1 MPLKMM
7 NIEQNLKEKIVT
19 AASKLGVVLTSN
31 DVIIEK
37 SKAVEH
43 GDYATN
49 VALKNANK
57 VGKNPRQFA
66 AELIEAI
73 DKEGISKIEIA
84 GPGFINFFMN
94 NDAMNA
100 VVKKIISEGDKYG
113 RGEKKNFK
121 INVEFVSAN
130 PTGDLH
136 LGHARCAAV
145 GDSICRIYEFA
156 GYDVTREFYVNNAGN
171 QIATLGKS
179 LDIRLR
185 QLKGEK
191 VEMPE
196 DSYHANDIIEIAKQF
211 DEDFAGKYDTSSGDY
226 LKMITEYG
234 MKKELEKIEKDL
246 ALFRTKFDLYSFE
259 TDVRKDNYVQKVLES
274 KFAQYSYQQE
284 GATFLR
290 TTDFLDDKDRAVVK
304 SDGSYTYFMP
314 DICYHLIKLSRGY
327 DLLVDILGADHYGY
341 INRMKSAL
349 MMQGYSK
356 DTLEVELV
364 QIVRLIKDGKEV
376 KMSKRTGAGISLR
389 ELCEEVGV
397 DAARYFFVSRAASS
411 HLDFDLNLALEQSS
425 SNPVYYAQYAH
436 ARLSKVLELAKDI
449 EIDENAAK
457 LGQKQEMDLLKTL
470 IEFPKTIENAAKNR
484 GPHMVTTYIQD
495 LASKIHAFYTEC
507 RVIDREHLDV
517 TASRLALAKAS
528 RIVMKNALSVIGV
541 NAPDAM

>member
-7 NIEQNLKEKIVT
+7 NIELNLKQKIIS
-19 AASKLGVVLTSN
+19 AASSLGVVLSVE

-43 GDYATN
+43 GDYASN
-49 VALKNANK
+49 VALKNA
-57 VGKNPRQFA
+57 GKAKMNPCQFA
-66 AELIEAI
+66 EKLIDAI
-73 DKEGISKIEIA
+73 DKVDIEKIEIA
-84 GPGFINFFMN
+84 GPGFINFFLKK
-94 NDAMNA
+94 DAMNA
-100 VVKKIISEGDKYG
+100 VVKKIISEGDSYG
-113 RGEKKNFK
+113 NGEKKNFK

-191 VEMPE
+191 IKMPD
-196 DSYHANDIIEIAKQF
+196 DSYHANDIVDIAKQF
-211 DEDFAGKYDTSSGDY
+211 DQQFSGKYNFSDVDY
-226 LKMITEYG
+226 LAKLTQFG
-234 MKKELEKIEKDL
+234 MQKELAKIENDL
-246 ALFRTKFDLYSFE
+246 ALFRTKFDIYSFE
-259 TDVRKDNYVQKVLES
+259 TDVRKDNHVQNVLES
-274 KFAQYSYQQE
+274 KFAKYSYKQE

-327 DLLVDILGADHYGY
+327 DLLVDVLGADHYGY

-356 DTLEVELV
+356 DILEVELV

-389 ELCEEVGV
+389 ELCEDVGV

-449 EIDENAAK
+449 NLDESAAK
-457 LGQKQEMDLLKTL
+457 LSQKQEMDLLKSL

-484 GPHMVTTYIQD
+484 APHMVTTYIQD

-528 RIVMKNALSVIGV
+528 RIVMKNALNVIGV
-541 NAPDAM
+541 SAPDTM

>member
-1 MPLKMM
+1 MM
-7 NIEQNLKEKIVT
+7 NIEQNLKDKIVA

-37 SKAVEH
+37 SKAAEH
-43 GDYATN
+43 GDYASN
-49 VALKNANK
+49 VALKNAGK
-57 VGKNPRQFA
+57 AGKNPRQFA
-66 AELIEAI
+66 SELIEAI
-73 DKEGISKIEIA
+73 DKDGISKIEIA

-100 VVKKIISEGDKYG
+100 IVKKIIDEGDNYG

-145 GDSICRIYEFA
+145 GDSICRIYQFA

-191 VEMPE
+191 VELPE
-196 DSYHANDIIEIAKQF
+196 DSYHAQDIVDIAKQF
-211 DEDFAGKYDTSSGDY
+211 DQDFAGKYNTSAGDY
-226 LKMITEYG
+226 LKTLTEYG

-246 ALFRTKFDLYSFE
+246 ALFRTKFDIYSFE
-259 TDVRKDNYVQKVLES
+259 TDVRKDNHVQKVLES
-274 KFAQYSYQQE
+274 KFAQYSYQQD

-327 DLLVDILGADHYGY
+327 DLLVDVLGADHYGY

-356 DTLEVELV
+356 ETLEVELV

-436 ARLSKVLELAKDI
+436 ARLSKVLELAKDL

-484 GPHMVTTYIQD
+484 GPHIITTYIQD

-528 RIVMKNALSVIGV
+528 RIVMKNALNVIGV
-541 NAPDAM
+541 SAPDAM

>member
-1 MPLKMM
+1 MM
-7 NIEQNLKEKIVT
+7 NIEQNLKDKIVT

-37 SKAVEH
+37 SKAAEH
-43 GDYATN
+43 GDYASN
-49 VALKNANK
+49 VALKNASK
-57 VGKNPRQFA
+57 AGKNPRQFA
-66 AELIEAI
+66 SELIEAI
-73 DKEGISKIEIA
+73 DKDGISKIEIA

-100 VVKKIISEGDKYG
+100 IVKKIIAEGDNYG

-145 GDSICRIYEFA
+145 GDSICRIYQFA

-191 VEMPE
+191 VELPE
-196 DSYHANDIIEIAKQF
+196 DSYHAQDIVDIAKQF
-211 DEDFAGKYDTSSGDY
+211 DQGFAGKYDTSAGDY
-226 LKMITEYG
+226 LKTLTEYG

-246 ALFRTKFDLYSFE
+246 ALFRTKFDIYSFE
-259 TDVRKDNYVQKVLES
+259 TDVRKDNHVQKVLES
-274 KFAQYSYQQE
+274 KFAQYSYQQD

-327 DLLVDILGADHYGY
+327 DLLVDVLGADHYGY

-356 DTLEVELV
+356 ETLEVELV

-436 ARLSKVLELAKDI
+436 ARLSKVLELAKDL

-484 GPHMVTTYIQD
+484 GPHIITTYIQD

-528 RIVMKNALSVIGV
+528 RIVMKNALNVIGV
-541 NAPDAM
+541 SAPDAM

>member
-1 MPLKMM
+1 M
-7 NIEQNLKEKIVT
+7 NIELNLKQKIVS
-19 AASKLGVVLTSN
+19 AASELGVSLTCD
-31 DVIIEK
+31 DVMIEK
-37 SKAVEH
+37 SKSAEH
-43 GDYATN
+43 GDYASN

-57 VGKNPRQFA
+57 IGMNPRQFA
-66 AELIEAI
+66 EKIISII
-73 DKEGISKIEIA
+73 DQEGISKIEIA
-84 GPGFINFFMN
+84 GPGFINFFMQ
-94 NDAMNA
+94 NDMINA
-100 VVKKIISEGDKYG
+100 VVKKIISEGDNYG
-113 RGEKKNFK
+113 RGERKNFK

-145 GDSICRIYEFA
+145 GDSICRIYDFA

-185 QLKGEK
+185 QLKGENI
-191 VEMPE
+191 EMPK
-196 DSYHANDIIEIAKQF
+196 DSYQAHDIIDIAEQF
-211 DEDFAGKYDTSSGDY
+211 DKENAGKYSISDGDY
-226 LKMITEYG
+226 LQNLTLFG
-234 MKKELEKIEKDL
+234 MKKELEKIERDL
-246 ALFRTKFDLYSFE
+246 ALFRTKFDIYSFE
-259 TDVRKDNYVQKVLES
+259 TDVRKDNHVQKVLES
-274 KFAQYSYQQE
+274 KFAKYSYQQN

-290 TTDFLDDKDRAVVK
+290 TTEFLDDKDRAVIK

-327 DLLVDILGADHYGY
+327 DLLVDVLGADHYGY

-364 QIVRLIKDGKEV
+364 QIVRLIRDGEEV

-389 ELCEEVGV
+389 ELCEDVGV

-470 IEFPKTIENAAKNR
+470 IEFPKTIQNAAKNR
-484 GPHMVTTYIQD
+484 GPHMVATYIQD

-528 RIVMKNALSVIGV
+528 RIVMKNALNVIGV
-541 NAPDAM
+541 SAPETM

>member
-1 MPLKMM
+1 MM
-7 NIEQNLKEKIVT
+7 NIEQNLKDKIVA

-57 VGKNPRQFA
+57 VRKNPRQFA
-66 AELIEAI
+66 SELIEAI
-73 DKEGISKIEIA
+73 DKDGISKIEIA

-100 VVKKIISEGDKYG
+100 IVKKIIAEGDNYG

-191 VEMPE
+191 VELPE
-196 DSYHANDIIEIAKQF
+196 DSYHAQDIVDIAKQF
-211 DEDFAGKYDTSSGDY
+211 DKDFAGKYDTSAGDY
-226 LKMITEYG
+226 LKILTEYG

-246 ALFRTKFDLYSFE
+246 ALFRTKFDIYSFE
-259 TDVRKDNYVQKVLES
+259 TDVRKDNHVQKVLES
-274 KFAQYSYQQE
+274 KFAQYSYQQD

-327 DLLVDILGADHYGY
+327 DLLVDVLGADHYGY
-341 INRMKSAL
+341 VNRMKSAL

-356 DTLEVELV
+356 ETLEVELV

-436 ARLSKVLELAKDI
+436 ARLSKVLELAKDL

-484 GPHMVTTYIQD
+484 GPHIITTYIQD

-528 RIVMKNALSVIGV
+528 RIVMKNALNVIGV
-541 NAPDAM
+541 SAPDAM

>member
-1 MPLKMM
+1 M
-7 NIEQNLKEKIVT
+7 NIEQNLKDKIVA

-49 VALKNANK
+49 VALKNASK
-57 VGKNPRQFA
+57 IGKNPRQFA
-66 AELIEAI
+66 SELIEAI
-73 DKEGISKIEIA
+73 DKDGISKIEIA

-100 VVKKIISEGDKYG
+100 IVKKIIAEGDNYG

-145 GDSICRIYEFA
+145 GDSICRIYQFA

-191 VEMPE
+191 VELPE
-196 DSYHANDIIEIAKQF
+196 DSYHAQDIVDIAKQF
-211 DEDFAGKYDTSSGDY
+211 DQDFAGKYDTSAGDY
-226 LKMITEYG
+226 LKTLTEYG

-246 ALFRTKFDLYSFE
+246 ALFRTKFDIYSFE
-259 TDVRKDNYVQKVLES
+259 TDVRKDNHVQKVLES
-274 KFAQYSYQQE
+274 KFAQYSYQQD

-327 DLLVDILGADHYGY
+327 DLLVDVLGADHYGY

-356 DTLEVELV
+356 ETLEVELV

-436 ARLSKVLELAKDI
+436 ARLSKVLELAKDL

-484 GPHMVTTYIQD
+484 GPHIITTYIQD

-528 RIVMKNALSVIGV
+528 RIVMKNALNVIGV
-541 NAPDAM
+541 SAPDAM

>member
-1 MPLKMM
+1 MM
-7 NIEQNLKEKIVT
+7 NIEQNLKDKIVA

-66 AELIEAI
+66 SELVEAI
-73 DKEGISKIEIA
+73 DKDGISKIEIA

-100 VVKKIISEGDKYG
+100 IVKKIIAEGDNYG
-113 RGEKKNFK
+113 RGENKNFK

-191 VEMPE
+191 VELPE
-196 DSYHANDIIEIAKQF
+196 DSYHAQDIIDIAKQF
-211 DEDFAGKYDTSSGDY
+211 DQDFAGKYDTSAGDY
-226 LKMITEYG
+226 LKILTEYG

-246 ALFRTKFDLYSFE
+246 ALFRTKFDIYSFE
-259 TDVRKDNYVQKVLES
+259 TDVRKDNHVQKVLES
-274 KFAQYSYQQE
+274 KFAQYSYQQD

-327 DLLVDILGADHYGY
+327 DLLVDVLGADHYGY

-356 DTLEVELV
+356 ETLEVELV

-436 ARLSKVLELAKDI
+436 ARLSKVLELAKDL

-484 GPHMVTTYIQD
+484 GPHIITTYIQD

-528 RIVMKNALSVIGV
+528 RIVMKNALNVIGV
-541 NAPDAM
+541 SAPDAM

>member
-1 MPLKMM
+1 MM
-7 NIEQNLKEKIVT
+7 NIEQNLKDKIVA

-37 SKAVEH
+37 SKAAEH
-43 GDYATN
+43 GDYASN
-49 VALKNANK
+49 VALKNAGK
-57 VGKNPRQFA
+57 AGKNPRQFA
-66 AELIEAI
+66 SELIEAI
-73 DKEGISKIEIA
+73 DKDGISKIEIA

-100 VVKKIISEGDKYG
+100 IVKKIIDEGDNYG

-145 GDSICRIYEFA
+145 GDSICRIYQFA

-191 VEMPE
+191 VELPE
-196 DSYHANDIIEIAKQF
+196 DSYHAQDIVDIAKQF
-211 DEDFAGKYDTSSGDY
+211 DKDFAGKYDTSARDY
-226 LKMITEYG
+226 LKTLTEYG

-246 ALFRTKFDLYSFE
+246 ALFRTKFDIYSFE
-259 TDVRKDNYVQKVLES
+259 TDVRKDNHVQKVLES
-274 KFAQYSYQQE
+274 KFAQYSYQQD

-327 DLLVDILGADHYGY
+327 DLLVDVLGADHYGY

-356 DTLEVELV
+356 ETLEVELV

-436 ARLSKVLELAKDI
+436 ARLSKVLELAKDLK
-449 EIDENAAK
+449 IDENAAK

-484 GPHMVTTYIQD
+484 GPHIITTYIQD

-528 RIVMKNALSVIGV
+528 RIVMKNALNVIGV
-541 NAPDAM
+541 SAPDAM

>member
-1 MPLKMM
+1 M
-7 NIEQNLKEKIVT
+7 NIEQNLKDKIVA

-37 SKAVEH
+37 SKAAEH
-43 GDYATN
+43 GDYASN
-49 VALKNANK
+49 VALKNAGK
-57 VGKNPRQFA
+57 AGKNPRQFA
-66 AELIEAI
+66 SELIEAI
-73 DKEGISKIEIA
+73 DKDGISKIEIA

-100 VVKKIISEGDKYG
+100 IVKKIIAEGDNYG

-145 GDSICRIYEFA
+145 GDSICRIYQFA

-191 VEMPE
+191 VELPE
-196 DSYHANDIIEIAKQF
+196 DSYHAQDIIDIAKQF
-211 DEDFAGKYDTSSGDY
+211 DQDFAGKYDTSAGDY
-226 LKMITEYG
+226 LKTLTEYG

-246 ALFRTKFDLYSFE
+246 ALFRTKFDIYSFE
-259 TDVRKDNYVQKVLES
+259 TDVRKDNHVQKVLES
-274 KFAQYSYQQE
+274 KFAQYSYQQD

-327 DLLVDILGADHYGY
+327 DLLVDVLGADHYGY

-356 DTLEVELV
+356 ETLEVELV

-436 ARLSKVLELAKDI
+436 ARLSKVLELAKDL

-484 GPHMVTTYIQD
+484 GPHIITTYIQD

-528 RIVMKNALSVIGV
+528 RIVMKNALNVIGV
-541 NAPDAM
+541 SAPDAM

>member
-1 MPLKMM
+1 MM
-7 NIEQNLKEKIVT
+7 NIEQNLKDKIVA

-37 SKAVEH
+37 SKAAEH
-43 GDYATN
+43 GDYASN
-49 VALKNANK
+49 VALKNAGK
-57 VGKNPRQFA
+57 AGKNPRQFA
-66 AELIEAI
+66 SELIEAI
-73 DKEGISKIEIA
+73 DKDGISKIEIA

-100 VVKKIISEGDKYG
+100 IVKKIIAEGDNFG
-113 RGEKKNFK
+113 RGEKKNLK

-145 GDSICRIYEFA
+145 GDSICRIYQFA

-191 VEMPE
+191 VELPE
-196 DSYHANDIIEIAKQF
+196 DSYHAQDIVDIAKQF
-211 DEDFAGKYDTSSGDY
+211 DQDFAGKYDISAGDY
-226 LKMITEYG
+226 MKMITEYG

-246 ALFRTKFDLYSFE
+246 ALFRTKFDIYSFE
-259 TDVRKDNYVQKVLES
+259 TDVRKDNHVQKVLES
-274 KFAQYSYQQE
+274 KFAQYSYQQD

-327 DLLVDILGADHYGY
+327 DLLVDVLGADHYGY

-356 DTLEVELV
+356 ETLEVELV
-364 QIVRLIKDGKEV
+364 QIVRLIKDGKEL

-436 ARLSKVLELAKDI
+436 ARLSKVLELAKDL

-484 GPHMVTTYIQD
+484 GPHIITTYIQD

-528 RIVMKNALSVIGV
+528 RIVMKNALNVIGV
-541 NAPDAM
+541 SAPDAM

>member
-1 MPLKMM
+1 MS
-7 NIEQNLKEKIVT
+7 IELNLKQKIVD
-19 AASKLGVVLTSN
+19 AAKKFGLVLSVDEVV
-31 DVIIEK
+31 IEK
-37 SKAVEH
+37 SRSEEH

-57 VGKNPRQFA
+57 LGLNPRQFA
-66 AELIEAI
+66 EKLIAEI
-73 DKEGISKIEIA
+73 DQDGISKIEIA
-84 GPGFINFFMN
+84 GPGFINFFMKKDEIN
-94 NDAMNA
+94 K
-100 VVKKIISEGDKYG
+100 VVSKIIHENENYG

-145 GDSICRIYEFA
+145 GDSICRIYDFA

-185 QLKGEK
+185 QLKGEN

-196 DSYHANDIIEIAKQF
+196 DSYHANDIIDIAKKF
-211 DEDFAGKYDTSSGDY
+211 DSEVSYSFNDADY
-226 LKMITEYG
+226 LTKLTQFG
-234 MKKELEKIEKDL
+234 MKEELKKIEKDL
-246 ALFRTKFDLYSFE
+246 GLFRTKFDLYSFE
-259 TDVRKDNYVQKVLES
+259 TDVRKDNHVQKVLEE
-274 KFAQYSYQQE
+274 KFNKYSYVLD

-314 DICYHLIKLSRGY
+314 DIAYHLIKLSRGY
-327 DLLVDILGADHYGY
+327 DLLVDVLGADHYGY

-356 DTLEVELV
+356 DILEVELV
-364 QIVRLIKDGKEV
+364 QIVRLIKDGEEV

-389 ELCEEVGV
+389 ELCEDVGV

-436 ARLSKVLELAKDI
+436 ARLSKVLEMAKDI
-449 EIDENAAK
+449 EIDENAAN
-457 LGQKQEMDLLKTL
+457 LGQKEEMNLLKNL
-470 IEFPKTIENAAKNR
+470 IEFPKVIDNAAKNR
-484 GPHMVTTYIQD
+484 APHMVCNYIQD

-507 RVIDREHLDV
+507 RLIDREHLDV
-517 TASRLALAKAS
+517 TKSRLALAKAS
-528 RIVMKNALSVIGV
+528 KIVMKNALSVIGV
-541 NAPDAM
+541 SAPETM

>member
-1 MPLKMM
+1 MM
-7 NIEQNLKEKIVT
+7 NIEQNLKDKIVA

-37 SKAVEH
+37 SKAAEH
-43 GDYATN
+43 GDYASN
-49 VALKNANK
+49 VALKNAGK
-57 VGKNPRQFA
+57 AGKNPRQFA
-66 AELIEAI
+66 SELIEAI
-73 DKEGISKIEIA
+73 DKDGISKIEIA

-100 VVKKIISEGDKYG
+100 IVKKIIAEGDNFG

-145 GDSICRIYEFA
+145 GDSICRIYQFA

-191 VEMPE
+191 VELPE
-196 DSYHANDIIEIAKQF
+196 DSYHAQDIVDIAKQF
-211 DEDFAGKYDTSSGDY
+211 DQDFAGKYDISAGDY
-226 LKMITEYG
+226 MKMITEYG

-246 ALFRTKFDLYSFE
+246 ALFRTKFDIYSFE
-259 TDVRKDNYVQKVLES
+259 TDVRKDNHVQKVLES
-274 KFAQYSYQQE
+274 KFAQYSYQQD

-327 DLLVDILGADHYGY
+327 DLLVDVLGADHYGY

-356 DTLEVELV
+356 ETLEVELV
-364 QIVRLIKDGKEV
+364 QIVRLIKDGKEL

-436 ARLSKVLELAKDI
+436 ARLSKVLELAKDL

-484 GPHMVTTYIQD
+484 GPHIITTYIQD

-528 RIVMKNALSVIGV
+528 RIVMKNALNVIGV
-541 NAPDAM
+541 SAPDAM

>member
-1 MPLKMM
+1 MM
-7 NIEQNLKEKIVT
+7 NIEQNLKDKIAA

-37 SKAVEH
+37 SKAAEH

-66 AELIEAI
+66 SELIDAI
-73 DKEGISKIEIA
+73 DKDGISKIEIA

-100 VVKKIISEGDKYG
+100 IVKKIIAEGDNFG

-145 GDSICRIYEFA
+145 GDSICRIYQFA

-191 VEMPE
+191 VELPE
-196 DSYHANDIIEIAKQF
+196 DSYHAQDIVDIAKQF
-211 DEDFAGKYDTSSGDY
+211 DKDFAGKYDTSAGDY
-226 LKMITEYG
+226 LKNLTEYG

-246 ALFRTKFDLYSFE
+246 ALFRTKFDIYSFE
-259 TDVRKDNYVQKVLES
+259 TDVRKDNHVQKVLES
-274 KFAQYSYQQE
+274 KFAQYSYQQD

-327 DLLVDILGADHYGY
+327 DLLVDVLGADHYGY

-356 DTLEVELV
+356 ETLEVELV

-436 ARLSKVLELAKDI
+436 ARLSKVLELAKDV

-484 GPHMVTTYIQD
+484 GPHIITTYIQD

-528 RIVMKNALSVIGV
+528 RIVMKNALNVIGV
-541 NAPDAM
+541 SAPDAM